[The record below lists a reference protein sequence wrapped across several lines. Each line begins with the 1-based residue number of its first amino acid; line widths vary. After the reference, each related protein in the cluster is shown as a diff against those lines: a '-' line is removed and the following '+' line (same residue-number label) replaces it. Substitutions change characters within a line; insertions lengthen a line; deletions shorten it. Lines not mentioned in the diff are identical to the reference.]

1 VLREVMSQS
10 HNVTRSE
17 SYKVRKLQ
25 GAKDLFLCF
34 LSAILLILSFP
45 GFNLEFL
52 AWFSFVPLF
61 FALKNKSK
69 IKAFIFAYFAGLIF
83 WSGLIYWLVHVTL
96 LGTILLILYLALYFG
111 IFGLVLSMS
120 YELRATS
127 LFFIPSAWIIL
138 EYLRSHLL
146 TGFPWALLGYSQ
158 YLNLPIIQIA
168 DITGAWGVSFLV
180 MMVNVL
186 LYRLICCKVT
196 MSPACPVGRQRH
208 KSEIL
213 NLIVVFSLW
222 LSVFGYGLFRLRPGT
237 AGPEAKSIKVAI
249 VQGNISREIEWQAN
263 TKDFILKKYLALSR
277 HAAKEAADLMIWPEA
292 AVPGILKDGSV
303 DFSELGRL
311 IQETRIPLLT
321 GAVTLRDN
329 AYYNSAI
336 LLDTDAGL
344 IGRYDKLHLVPFG
357 EYIPLKKILPFL
369 ETIVPIGDISPG
381 RDLTVFRAYLSNGP
395 GHGLAI
401 NFSVLIC
408 FEDLFPELSREF
420 VKRGASF
427 LVNITNDAWYKK
439 TAASYQH
446 AQAAVF
452 RAVENRVFLV
462 RSANTGISAFISPSG
477 KITSPVEDQG
487 EKIFID
493 GYKTRELR
501 IPKSSKET
509 LYTLWGDWFVV
520 LSFILLWFFSGI
532 GDRFCPLCRAFLNL
546 HKRR

>member
-1 VLREVMSQS
+1 MLQRHKVTKSQS
-10 HNVTRSE
+10 HKVTTSASFRDTS
-17 SYKVRKLQ
+17 
-25 GAKDLFLCF
+25 LCL
-34 LSAILLILSFP
+34 LSAGLLILSFP
-45 GFNLEFL
+45 GFNLEFF

-69 IKAFIFAYFAGLIF
+69 IKAFIFAYFTGLIF

-96 LGTILLILYLALYFG
+96 LGTVLLILYLALYFG
-111 IFGLVLSMS
+111 IFGLVLSMNS
-120 YELRATS
+120 QLRTTS
-127 LFFIPSAWIIL
+127 LFFIPSAWIFL

-180 MMVNVL
+180 MMVNVAIFSALHSRPSVGGIVKKFL
-186 LYRLICCKVT
+186 LPLCFLILT
-196 MSPACPVGRQRH
+196 
-208 KSEIL
+208 
-213 NLIVVFSLW
+213 LI
-222 LSVFGYGLFRLRPGT
+222 YGEFRLHSGA
-237 AGPEAKSIKVAI
+237 AGSEAKSIKVAV
-249 VQGNISREIEWQAN
+249 VQGNISREIEWQSN
-263 TKDFILKKYLALSR
+263 TKDFILKKYLGLSR
-277 HAAKEAADLMIWPEA
+277 QAAKEAADLMIWPEA
-292 AVPGILKDGSV
+292 AVPGILEEGTASLA
-303 DFSELGRL
+303 ELDRL

-321 GAVTLRDN
+321 GVVTLRDN

-336 LLDTDAGL
+336 LLDADAGL

-369 ETIVPIGDISPG
+369 ETIAPIGDISPG
-381 RDLTVFRAYLSNGP
+381 KDFAVFRAYLTSGP
-395 GHGLAI
+395 GHGLATK
-401 NFSVLIC
+401 FSVLIC

-446 AQAAVF
+446 CQAAVF

-493 GYKTRELR
+493 GYKIQEIRIARKGLTFYTR
-501 IPKSSKET
+501 
-509 LYTLWGDWFVV
+509 YGDV
-520 LSFILLWFFSGI
+520 FILLCMFIVLYGI
-532 GDRFCPLCRAFLNL
+532 IGLRKKKAY
-546 HKRR
+546 

>member
-1 VLREVMSQS
+1 MLRKVMSQS
-10 HNVTRSE
+10 HKVTKSQ
-17 SYKVRKLQ
+17 S
-25 GAKDLFLCF
+25 AKDLFLCF

-45 GFNLEFL
+45 GFNFEFL

-69 IKAFIFAYFAGLIF
+69 IKAFILAYFAGLIF

-96 LGTILLILYLALYFG
+96 PGTILLILYLALYFG
-111 IFGLVLSMS
+111 IFGLVISMS
-120 YELRATS
+120 YELPATS
-127 LFFIPSAWIIL
+127 LFFIPSAWILL

-180 MMVNVL
+180 MMVNVE
-186 LYRLICCKVT
+186 LYRLICHKVT
-196 MSPACPVGRQRH
+196 ASQPKADPPPAEQGH

-213 NLIVVFSLW
+213 SLIVVFSLW
-222 LSVFGYGLFRLRPGT
+222 LAVVGYGLFKLRSGVS
-237 AGPEAKSIKVAI
+237 GSEAKSIKVAI
-249 VQGNISREIEWQAN
+249 VQGNISREIEWQSD
-263 TKDFILKKYLALSR
+263 TRDFILKKYLALSR
-277 HAAKEAADLMIWPEA
+277 LAAKEAADLMIWPEA
-292 AVPGILKDGSV
+292 AVPGSLKDGSA
-303 DFSELGRL
+303 DFTELTRL

-321 GAVTLRDN
+321 GVVTLRDN

-336 LLDTDAGL
+336 LLDADAGL

-381 RDLTVFRAYLSNGP
+381 KDFTVFRAYLTSGP
-395 GHGLAI
+395 GHGLATK
-401 NFSVLIC
+401 FSVLIC
-408 FEDLFPELSREF
+408 FEDLFPGLSREF

-477 KITSPVEDQG
+477 KITSPVEDKG
-487 EKIFID
+487 EEIFID
-493 GYKTRELR
+493 GYKTREIR
-501 IPKSSKET
+501 IAKKGLT
-509 LYTLWGDWFVV
+509 FYTRYGDV
-520 LSFILLWFFSGI
+520 FILLCMFI
-532 GDRFCPLCRAFLNL
+532 VLCDIIVARKNKLFV
-546 HKRR
+546 